1 MTNSNPYSGF
11 GFQRPDLG
19 ASMKGFFKQKSV
31 LNWLIIINVGLWLM
45 VAFSKLFLWLYKSPN
60 PSPLLAW
67 LALPADVSVLARRP
81 WTVVSYMVLHNRFGL
96 LLLNMAMLW
105 WGGAVFKKMFSERQ
119 LAWTYG
125 LGGLVG
131 ALFFVLA
138 HNVFPAFESAKAT
151 AVVMGA
157 TASVYAVL
165 VAAVTFM
172 PDYRIPLLVFGGMK
186 FIWIVAVFLVIDLVG
201 ISPENAG
208 TYFAHLGGIVYGFVY
223 GLVMRGGFKFE
234 VKGTKKR
241 KPKMEYTPYEE
252 IHDEPEVPRSDEEY
266 NFQKAEKER
275 NVDAILDKI
284 AKNGYAS
291 LTAEEKEFLFKNS
304 K

>member
-67 LALPADVSVLARRP
+67 LALPADVSVLVRRP

-165 VAAVTFM
+165 VAAVTYM

>member
-67 LALPADVSVLARRP
+67 LALPADVSVLVRRP

-138 HNVFPAFESAKAT
+138 YNVFPAFESAKAT
-151 AVVMGA
+151 AVVIGA

-165 VAAVTFM
+165 VAAVTYM

-241 KPKMEYTPYEE
+241 KPKREYTPYEE

>member
-252 IHDEPEVPRSDEEY
+252 VYDEPQVPRSDEEY
-266 NFQKAEKER
+266 NYQKAEKER